1 MAMPAPQME
10 DKLAVLRELRAE
22 VQDIQTL
29 LGNVQQGK
37 AAIGSYAS
45 YLEVNRNEVAALF
58 QRLNSVAENAA
69 TAVPSDSIGRLS
81 NLWQQLLCTS
91 VVSMPHSVIDA
102 ELLIKEL
109 AVCDELCNRIVAYI
123 GHLTIPARLNGMLAN
138 AWTGYLLSFHDLFA
152 DELPRA
158 EDRQRVLRFLA
169 SVPGVL
175 VGGVVEPEN
184 GLIFPYHRNLWK
196 RVGVCLSLLLFAVGA
211 TVGFALLGQSSGV
224 RELAGVESSGLVVNW
239 LLVVA
244 GGLVHL
250 GVDRNKGSGVKAS
263 VPVSHLSAAID
274 ARAGTIVL
282 RLLLMVFAY
291 CGLIFLGGSGNNSHL
306 NAFLVGYSLDSFV
319 ELFSSTLDKKAAER
333 GSALSKLPVA

>member
-1 MAMPAPQME
+1 ME
-10 DKLAVLRELRAE
+10 DKLALLRELRAE

-29 LGNVQQGK
+29 LYNVQQGR

-45 YLEVNRNEVAALF
+45 YLEENRSEVAALF
-58 QRLNSVAENAA
+58 RRLTAEGESG
-69 TAVPSDSIGRLS
+69 TPEIPSDSIGRLS
-81 NLWQQLLCTS
+81 NLWQQLLCAS
-91 VVSMPHSVIDA
+91 VISAPRNEIDA

-123 GHLTIPARLNGMLAN
+123 GQLTIPARLNGMLAN

-152 DELPRA
+152 DELPRV
-158 EDRQRVLRFLA
+158 EDRQRLLRFLA

-175 VGGVVEPEN
+175 IGGVVEPEN
-184 GLIFPYHRNLWK
+184 GLIFPYHRNPWK
-196 RVGVCLSLLLFAVGA
+196 RAGVCLSLLLLFTCVTA
-211 TVGFALLGQSSGV
+211 GFALLGQWPGM
-224 RELAGVESSGLVVNW
+224 RETSGVESGDLVVNW
-239 LLVVA
+239 LLVIA
-244 GGLVHL
+244 GGLMHL

-263 VPVSHLSAAID
+263 VPVSHLTAAID
-274 ARAGTIVL
+274 ARAGTILL

-291 CGLIFLGGSGNNSHL
+291 CGLIFLGGSGNNTHL

-333 GSALSKLPVA
+333 GSALSRLPAG